1 MKSFLAITFFLFL
14 FIQGFITYFKGENDT
29 IGARVARVP
38 VDKFHE
44 PIKVALPAEASR
56 VGPSVQSVE
65 VLLDVSVRDLPPQA
79 FFTSR
84 EFV

>member
-1 MKSFLAITFFLFL
+1 MAK
-14 FIQGFITYFKGENDT
+14 NDT
-29 IGARVARVP
+29 IGASVARVP
-38 VDKFHE
+38 VDKIHE